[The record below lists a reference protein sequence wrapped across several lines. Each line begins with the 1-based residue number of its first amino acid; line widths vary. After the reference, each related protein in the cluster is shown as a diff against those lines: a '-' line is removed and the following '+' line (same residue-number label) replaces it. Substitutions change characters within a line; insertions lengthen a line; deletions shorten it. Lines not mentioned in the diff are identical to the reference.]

1 MPGDLETLYD
11 AHAHRLYAHCWSLVG
26 DHGAADA
33 LTSVFVEAL
42 RHPPRGETVLW
53 LHHLARTV
61 CSERGAFNHDGHLA
75 FAQSAT
81 DPLLNAAGHLA
92 ADHREALLLYAGEW
106 LEIRDIAR
114 VLCVTPD
121 DVRKLLHQARTALER
136 VVLDALMRGTAEA
149 AKHMDV
155 ITAFEKGRLPHLLAR
170 RAPALAPAPLRDR
183 VLAVADRD
191 RESDHDRIPA
201 HDRLPDEP
209 VVSAESTDQLV
220 VIGPG
225 FEFPDRGRDR
235 ARRRAAL
242 KGVGG
247 MAGVAATITVGL
259 MMTWPSSGEG
269 SLNALG
275 PFDGNGR
282 GGSGPAG
289 GSTRAAPAPTD
300 GDAGDPTAVAPRV
313 GAQRVLD
320 PDPALPQPPA
330 TTEDSPTA
338 RPTAPGP
345 KPTRVPGG
353 GGTPTRPERTPPPI
367 PTDGTP
373 TPTPSTPDPEETPIP
388 EQPSEPPE
396 DEANPTSTPS
406 GPIIDTI
413 GSVTSPLFGGLAS

>member
-26 DHGAADA
+26 DQGAADA
-33 LTSVFVEAL
+33 LTSVFLEAL

-61 CSERGAFNHDGHLA
+61 CSERGAFNHHGHLA

-92 ADHREALLLYAGEW
+92 PDHREALLLYAGEW

-136 VVLDALMRGTAEA
+136 LVLDALMRGTAEA

-183 VLAVADRD
+183 VLATADLD
-191 RESDHDRIPA
+191 REPDPEPI
-201 HDRLPDEP
+201 PDEP
-209 VVSAESTDQLV
+209 VVPAAPDDLLV
-220 VIGPG
+220 VIGPDS
-225 FEFPDRGRDR
+225 EFADRGRDR
-235 ARRRAAL
+235 ARRRRTAL

-259 MMTWPSSGEG
+259 MMTWPSAGEG

-282 GGSGPAG
+282 TGSGPAG

-300 GDAGDPTAVAPRV
+300 GDAGDPSAVAPR
-313 GAQRVLD
+313 GGTQQVLN
-320 PDPALPQPPA
+320 PAPVVPQAPPA
-330 TTEDSPTA
+330 KTGDSPTA
-338 RPTAPGP
+338 RPPAPGTQP
-345 KPTRVPGG
+345 SRVPGG

-373 TPTPSTPDPEETPIP
+373 TPTPSTPGPEETPTP
-388 EQPSEPPE
+388 EEPLEPPE
-396 DEANPTSTPS
+396 DDTNPTSAPS
-406 GPIIDTI
+406 EPVIDTI